1 MSRSIAWNQPFAVVD
16 FETTGLRCSD
26 GERVI
31 EIAIVRLN
39 GLNDP
44 CPVRY
49 SQLIN
54 PEIPIPPA
62 STAIHGITDTM
73 VATHPTFSDVADTVE
88 KLLDGAVFVAH
99 NAPFDLGFLEAE
111 FQRIGRT
118 APSPATVID
127 TLRVARTLFAFP
139 SCALGSL
146 ATRMQLDLR
155 DHHRALADANATF
168 AVLQRMLEHID
179 PDRTQS
185 IDAFLTYLD
194 SMRKGGSERMFIR
207 DSLRRAAQL
216 NRTVEITYT
225 DVQGPGALTTTRR
238 ITVGRVRSQNV
249 EAWCHLR
256 AERRV
261 FRLERIQRVE
271 A

>member
-1 MSRSIAWNQPFAVVD
+1 MNHSVEWGQPFAVVD

-44 CPVRY
+44 SPVRY
-49 SQLIN
+49 SQLVN
-54 PEIPIPPA
+54 PQIPIPPT
-62 STAIHGITDTM
+62 STAIHGITDAM
-73 VATHPTFSDVADTVE
+73 VCSQPPFSAVADTVE
-88 KLLDGAVFVAH
+88 TLLEGAVFVAH
-99 NAPFDLGFLEAE
+99 NAPFDLGFLESE
-111 FQRIGRT
+111 FQRIGR
-118 APSPATVID
+118 PPPNPANVID

-146 ATRMQLDLR
+146 ANRMQLDLR

-168 AVLQRMLEHID
+168 AALQRMLEHID
-179 PDRTQS
+179 PDKTRS
-185 IDAFLTYLD
+185 IDGFLAYLE
-194 SMRKGGSERMFIR
+194 SMRKGGSERLSIR
-207 DSLRRAAQL
+207 DRLRRAAQH
-216 NRTVEITYT
+216 NRSIEITYT

-256 AERRV
+256 AEHRV